1 MFSGSTLFSKARLD
15 HNVDPMTDDE
25 PLVHNYTAQPQFK
38 KGLPQEVVFWDE
50 TLRDGEQTPG
60 VYFTKD
66 EKLELAR
73 LISGIGVQVMNVGI
87 PAVSEREFQAVKAIA
102 NEGLETSVLAAG
114 RTVASDIDACRR
126 ADAAECAAFIA
137 ASPVHLKYKLKM
149 TEEQAIESAVKAV
162 ELAVDHGMKTTFVT
176 EDTVRSDFG
185 LVERIYNAAI
195 EAGAKRVLYCD
206 TVGVMTPSAMHWWL
220 KEVRKRVP
228 AKKNGVEEGVH
239 IHNDFGMATAL
250 NLAALEEGVEC
261 VNTTFGGL
269 GERAGNTPFEEVV
282 MALELLYE
290 HDTGIDVKQIH
301 AISQK
306 VEEYSG
312 LPLGITKPITG
323 YNAFTH
329 ESGIHTDGV
338 IKNTLTYEPIQVEML
353 GRERRFVF
361 GKHTGAHAVKA
372 RLDAHRVKYDDEHV
386 KQVVQ
391 TIKDKTETR
400 TKDEG
405 AEFIR
410 HYRDWDEN
418 HKGVTT
424 PEFWEICQQAGIDV
438 PPEITGRPKVKA

>member
-1 MFSGSTLFSKARLD
+1 
-15 HNVDPMTDDE
+15 MTDEE
-25 PLVHNYTAQPQFK
+25 PLVHNYTAEAPLK
-38 KGLPQEVVFWDE
+38 RSLPAEVVFWDE

-60 VYFTKD
+60 VYFTKE

-73 LISGIGVQVMNVGI
+73 MISGIGVQVMNVGI
-87 PAVSEREFQAVKAIA
+87 PAVSQREFDAVKAIA

-114 RTVASDIDACRR
+114 RTVTSDIDACRR

-149 TEEQAIESAVKAV
+149 TEEQAIESSVKAV
-162 ELAVDHGMKTTFVT
+162 EHAVDHGMKTTFVT
-176 EDTVRSDFG
+176 EDTVRSDFD

-220 KEVRKRVP
+220 GEVRKRVP

-250 NLAALEEGVEC
+250 NLAAVEEGVEC

-290 HDTGIDVKQIH
+290 YDTGIDVKNIH
-301 AISQK
+301 KISQK

-361 GKHTGAHAVKA
+361 GKHTGAHAVKT
-372 RLDAHRVKYDDEHV
+372 RLEAHGVDYDDGQL
-386 KQVVQ
+386 KQIVEA
-391 TIKDKTETR
+391 IKDKTETR
-400 TKDEG
+400 TKEE
-405 AEFIR
+405 AAAFIH
-410 HYRDWDEN
+410 HYRDWDTN

-424 PEFWEICQQAGIDV
+424 PEFWAICQASGLDV
-438 PPEITGRPKVKA
+438 PDEVNPKEKVKA

>member
-1 MFSGSTLFSKARLD
+1 
-15 HNVDPMTDDE
+15 MTKDE
-25 PLVHNYTAQPQFK
+25 PLVHNYVAEAPLK
-38 KGLPQEVVFWDE
+38 RSLPKEVVFWDE

-66 EKLELAR
+66 EKLDLAR
-73 LISGIGVQVMNVGI
+73 AISGIGVQVMNVGI
-87 PAVSEREFQAVKAIA
+87 PAVSQREFDAVKAIA

-149 TEEQAIESAVKAV
+149 SEDQAVESAVKAV

-206 TVGVMTPSAMHWWL
+206 TVGVMTPSTMHWWIQ
-220 KEVRKRVP
+220 EVRKRVP
-228 AKKNGVEEGVH
+228 AQKKGVEEGVH
-239 IHNDFGMATAL
+239 IHNDFGLATAL
-250 NLAALEEGVEC
+250 NLAAVEEGIEC

-290 HDTGIDVKQIH
+290 YDTGIELKKIH
-301 AISQK
+301 EISRK

-353 GRERRFVF
+353 GRQRRFVF
-361 GKHTGAHAVKA
+361 GKHTGAHAVKT
-372 RLDAHRVKYDDEHV
+372 RLQAHDVDYTDDQLG
-386 KQVVQ
+386 KVVQ
-391 TIKDKTETR
+391 AIKDKTETR
-400 TKDEG
+400 TKEEA

-424 PEFWEICQQAGIDV
+424 PEFWEICQAAGIEV
-438 PPEITGRPKVKA
+438 PDELSGKAKASAQA

>member
-1 MFSGSTLFSKARLD
+1 VK
-15 HNVDPMTDDE
+15 DE
-25 PLVHNYTAQPQFK
+25 VLVHNYNVEAPLK
-38 KGLPQEVVFWDE
+38 RSLPKEVVFWDE

-60 VYFTKD
+60 VYFTRE
-66 EKLELAR
+66 EKLELAH
-73 LISGIGVQVMNVGI
+73 LISGLGVQVMNVGI
-87 PAVSEREFQAVKAIA
+87 PAVSKHELEAVKAIA
-102 NEGLETSVLAAG
+102 NAGLEASVLGAA
-114 RTVASDIDACRR
+114 RTIVSDIDACLK
-126 ADAAECAAFIA
+126 ADVAECAAFIA

-149 TEEQAIESAVKAV
+149 SEDQAIAAAVKAV
-162 ELAVDHGMKTTFVT
+162 EYAVDHGLKTTFVT

-185 LVERIYNAAI
+185 LVERIYTAAI

-220 KEVRKRVP
+220 QEVRKRVP
-228 AKKNGVEEGVH
+228 AAKNGVEEGVH

-250 NLAALEEGVEC
+250 NLAALEEGIQC
-261 VNTTFGGL
+261 VNTTLGGL

-290 HDTGIDVKQIH
+290 HDTGIDLKRIQEVS
-301 AISQK
+301 AK

-312 LPLGITKPITG
+312 VPLGITKPITG

-353 GRERRFVF
+353 DRRRRFVF

-372 RLDAHRVKYDDEHV
+372 RLDEHQVKATDDQIKRVVEA
-386 KQVVQ
+386 
-391 TIKDKTETR
+391 IKDKTEAH
-400 TKDEG
+400 TKEQVR
-405 AEFIR
+405 AFIR

-418 HKGVTT
+418 HKGVNTQ
-424 PEFWEICQQAGIDV
+424 EFWDICAEAGIDV
-438 PPEITGRPKVKA
+438 PAKLNGKAKVKA

>member
-1 MFSGSTLFSKARLD
+1 
-15 HNVDPMTDDE
+15 MTDEE
-25 PLVHNYTAQPQFK
+25 PLVHNYTAEAPLK
-38 KGLPQEVVFWDE
+38 RNLPKEVVFWDE

-60 VYFTKD
+60 VYFTKE

-87 PAVSEREFQAVKAIA
+87 PAVSQREFDAVKAIA

-114 RTVASDIDACRR
+114 RTVTSDIDACRR

-162 ELAVDHGMKTTFVT
+162 EHSVDHGMKTTFVT
-176 EDTVRSDFG
+176 EDTVRSDFD
-185 LVERIYNAAI
+185 LVERIYKAAI

-220 KEVRKRVP
+220 QEVRKRVP

-250 NLAALEEGVEC
+250 NLAAVEEGVEC

-290 HDTGIDVKQIH
+290 YDTGIDLKQIH
-301 AISQK
+301 NISQK

-361 GKHTGAHAVKA
+361 GKHTGAHAVKT
-372 RLDAHRVKYDDEHV
+372 RLEAHGVEYDDAQLKRIVE
-386 KQVVQ
+386 

-400 TKDEG
+400 TKEE
-405 AEFIR
+405 AAAFIH
-410 HYRDWDEN
+410 HYRDWDAN

-424 PEFWEICQQAGIDV
+424 DEFWAICQATGIEV
-438 PPEITGRPKVKA
+438 PDEVNPKEKVKA